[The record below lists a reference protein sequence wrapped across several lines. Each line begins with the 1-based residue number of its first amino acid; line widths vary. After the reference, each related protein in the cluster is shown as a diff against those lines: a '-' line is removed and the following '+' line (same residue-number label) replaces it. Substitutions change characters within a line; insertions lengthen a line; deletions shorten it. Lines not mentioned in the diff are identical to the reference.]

1 MYFRFGFRTNDFR
14 VIKTAR
20 LSISFSLRSI
30 GFLPS
35 FFFLSCASF
44 IDLHRSRYSTRNFS
58 RVKEGCSRRGSRSRT
73 RFCSRGFLERRH
85 RETLDLSLSLSFVY
99 SPFSRSSLVPKLF
112 SAGEKLKLA
121 RLPSTDDI
129 EAPFQVSWC
138 TGGEALAR
146 APTKIILDLS
156 WRAHWNANSGKLDAT
171 HCATWVA
178 GTAHGE
184 TTIEK
189 HNQSSSMR
197 PIQNT
202 LDSWNACAQCY
213 W

>member
-20 LSISFSLRSI
+20 LSISLSLFVRSAFSLPFFSFLARVSSI
-30 GFLPS
+30 S
-35 FFFLSCASF
+35 
-44 IDLHRSRYSTRNFS
+44 IDHVIP
-58 RVKEGCSRRGSRSRT
+58 RVISAELKRDVLEGEVEAELVSAVADSWSDAIARP
-73 RFCSRGFLERRH
+73 LI
-85 RETLDLSLSLSFVY
+85 SLSLSFVY

-156 WRAHWNANSGKLDAT
+156 
-171 HCATWVA
+171 
-178 GTAHGE
+178 
-184 TTIEK
+184 
-189 HNQSSSMR
+189 
-197 PIQNT
+197 
-202 LDSWNACAQCY
+202 
-213 W
+213 

>member
-20 LSISFSLRSI
+20 LSISLFVRSAFSLP
-30 GFLPS
+30 F
-35 FFFLSCASF
+35 FFFLARVSSISIENS
-44 IDLHRSRYSTRNFS
+44 IDHVIP
-58 RVKEGCSRRGSRSRT
+58 RVISAELKRDVLEGEVEAELVSAVADSWSDAIARPLIS
-73 RFCSRGFLERRH
+73 
-85 RETLDLSLSLSFVY
+85 LSLSLSFVY

-138 TGGEALAR
+138 TGGETLAR

-156 WRAHWNANSGKLDAT
+156 
-171 HCATWVA
+171 
-178 GTAHGE
+178 
-184 TTIEK
+184 
-189 HNQSSSMR
+189 
-197 PIQNT
+197 
-202 LDSWNACAQCY
+202 
-213 W
+213 

>member
-156 WRAHWNANSGKLDAT
+156 
-171 HCATWVA
+171 
-178 GTAHGE
+178 
-184 TTIEK
+184 
-189 HNQSSSMR
+189 
-197 PIQNT
+197 
-202 LDSWNACAQCY
+202 
-213 W
+213 